1 MGVLALGLIITLFLN
16 RDQINPEA
24 FQNPLREL
32 GVPGMLLFLVAFCI
46 FQPLYV
52 SVYIF
57 IAAATLTWDPITA
70 FVLSYMG
77 VLGSGIT
84 SFAFSRYL
92 AQDLA
97 RSRIPASI
105 KKYDERLENKGFQ
118 TVLLLR
124 IFFYTTPIVQMFL
137 GISRVRYGP
146 FLAGTAIG
154 ILPTTLIMVFLGS
167 GIFSWLGSVFQG

>member
-24 FQNPLREL
+24 IHNPLREL
-32 GVPGMLLFLVAFCI
+32 GVPGMLLFLVVFCI

-57 IAAATLTWDPITA
+57 IAAATLTWEPITA

-105 KKYDERLENKGFQ
+105 KRYDERLEAKGFQ

-124 IFFYTTPIVQMFL
+124 ILFYTTPIVQMFL
-137 GISRVRYGP
+137 GVSRVRYGP

-154 ILPTTLIMVFLGS
+154 ILPTTLIVVFLGS
-167 GIFSWLGSVFQG
+167 GIFSWLGSVLQG

>member
-1 MGVLALGLIITLFLN
+1 
-16 RDQINPEA
+16 
-24 FQNPLREL
+24 
-32 GVPGMLLFLVAFCI
+32 
-46 FQPLYV
+46 
-52 SVYIF
+52 
-57 IAAATLTWDPITA
+57 
-70 FVLSYMG
+70 MG

-105 KKYDERLENKGFQ
+105 KKYDERLETKGFQ

-124 IFFYTTPIVQMFL
+124 ILFYTTPIVQMFL
-137 GISRVRYGP
+137 GVSRVRYGP

-154 ILPTTLIMVFLGS
+154 ILPTTLIVVFLGS